1 MGSQTLTP
9 LSEQD
14 RTAVIDIFNHYVEHS
29 FAAYPE
35 KKLDYSFYDNFLAL
49 SARYPS
55 AVMKLDGAVIGFGML
70 RPYSPM
76 PVFARAAEIT
86 YFLDPSHT
94 GRGAGA
100 TLLDHLCRE
109 GKNAGIDTI
118 IAGISSKNEPSL
130 RFHAKHGFADA
141 GRLVRAGRK
150 HGEDFD
156 VVLMQKFI

>member
-1 MGSQTLTP
+1 MDSPILTS

-14 RTAVIDIFNHYVEHS
+14 RIPVIDIFNHYVENG
-29 FAAYPE
+29 FAAFPE
-35 KKLDYSFYDNFLAL
+35 KKLDYAFFDNFLAL

-55 AVMKLDGAVIGFGML
+55 AVLKQDGAVIGFGML
-70 RPYSPM
+70 RPYNPM
-76 PVFARAAEIT
+76 PVFSRAAEIT

-94 GRGAGA
+94 GKGAG
-100 TLLDHLCRE
+100 TMLLDRLCRE

-118 IAGISSKNEPSL
+118 IAEISSKNGPSL
-130 RFHAKHGFADA
+130 LFHAKHGFTDA
-141 GRLVRAGRK
+141 GRIARAGRK